1 MGKGRAEPGTPK
13 YIANKIKSKGLQKL
27 RWFCQMCNKQCR
39 DENGFKCHT
48 MSESHQRQL
57 LLFADNA
64 GRYLSEFSYEFSK
77 GFLYLLKRQFGT
89 KRVKANKVY
98 QEYISDRTHLHMNA
112 TQWTTLTGFVKWLGK
127 TGKCVVDET
136 DEGWFITYIDR
147 DPATI
152 ELEEKMRRKEK
163 AEKDDKERETDFLQ
177 RQIRE
182 GQKKEST
189 EKPTDDGNTKE
200 LIREEDEKLSLNLK
214 MDTFKKPAVAPI
226 KNVLSTAGSDRMS
239 MISKSSSRKSEKRKI
254 SALEEI
260 IQEETKKKNYM
271 RKDYWLLENIVV
283 KVTTKTLGL
292 EYLGKKGVVV
302 KVMDKYGCMVKLFE
316 PKVKLKLDQNHVETV
331 IPNVGGRVIV
341 VNGMH
346 VGREAELIKL
356 DADNFCVDV
365 KLKSGPA
372 TGKIIT
378 RLPFEDLCK
387 QHIAES

>member
-27 RWFCQMCNKQCR
+27 RWFCQMCSKQCR

-64 GRYLSEFSYEFSK
+64 GRYLSEFSLEFSK
-77 GFLYLLKRQFGT
+77 GFLFLLKRQFGT

-152 ELEEKMRRKEK
+152 ELEEKMRKKEK
-163 AEKDDKERETDFLQ
+163 AEKDEKEREMEFLE

-182 GQKKEST
+182 GQKKDSAEQPEE
-189 EKPTDDGNTKE
+189 EKPKE
-200 LIREEDEKLSLNLK
+200 LIREEDSKLQLNLK
-214 MDTFKKPAVAPI
+214 MDTFKKPAVVPI

-239 MISKSSSRKSEKRKI
+239 TISRSSSRKSEKRKM

-260 IQEETKKKNYM
+260 IQQETKKKNYM
-271 RKDYWLLENIVV
+271 RKDYWLMENIVV

-292 EYLGKKGVVV
+292 DYVGKKGVVV
-302 KVMDKYGCMVKLFE
+302 QVMEKYGCMVKLFE
-316 PKVKLKLDQNHVETV
+316 PRVKLKLDQNHLETV
-331 IPNVGGRVIV
+331 IPNVGGKVMI

-346 VGREAELIKL
+346 TGREAELIKL
-356 DADNFCVDV
+356 DQDNFSVDV
-365 KLKSGPA
+365 KLKNGPA
-372 TGKIIT
+372 TGKT
-378 RLPFEDLCK
+378 VTQLPFEDICK
-387 QHIAES
+387 LHISDK

>member
-27 RWFCQMCNKQCR
+27 RWYCQMCNKQCR

-77 GFLYLLKRQFGT
+77 SFLFLLKRQFGT

-98 QEYISDRTHLHMNA
+98 QEYISDRNHLHMNA

-163 AEKDDKERETDFLQ
+163 AEKDEKEREMEFIE

-182 GQKKEST
+182 GQKKESLDQL
-189 EKPTDDGNTKE
+189 EMQPKE
-200 LIREEDEKLSLNLK
+200 LIREEDSKLSLNLK
-214 MDTFKKPAVAPI
+214 IDTFKKPTIVPI
-226 KNVLSTAGSDRMS
+226 KNVLSTAGSERMS
-239 MISKSSSRKSEKRKI
+239 IISKSSSRKSEKRKP

-260 IQEETKKKNYM
+260 IQQETKKKNYM
-271 RKDYWLLENIVV
+271 RKDYWLIENIVV
-283 KVTTKTLGL
+283 KVITKTLGL
-292 EYLGKKGVVV
+292 DYLGKKGVVI
-302 KVMDKYGCMVKLFE
+302 KVIDKYGCMVKLFE

-331 IPNVGGRVIV
+331 IPNVGGKVMI
-341 VNGMH
+341 VNGVH
-346 VGREAELIKL
+346 VGREAELLKI
-356 DADNFCVDV
+356 DQDNFCVDV
-365 KLKSGPA
+365 KLKTGPA
-372 TGKIIT
+372 IGKVIST
-378 RLPFEDLCK
+378 LPFEDICK
-387 QHIAES
+387 LHINNS

>member
-1 MGKGRAEPGTPK
+1 M
-13 YIANKIKSKGLQKL
+13 
-27 RWFCQMCNKQCR
+27 
-39 DENGFKCHT
+39 
-48 MSESHQRQL
+48 
-57 LLFADNA
+57 
-64 GRYLSEFSYEFSK
+64 
-77 GFLYLLKRQFGT
+77 
-89 KRVKANKVY
+89 
-98 QEYISDRTHLHMNA
+98 
-112 TQWTTLTGFVKWLGK
+112 
-127 TGKCVVDET
+127 VDET

-182 GQKKEST
+182 GQLKEST
-189 EKPTDDGNTKE
+189 EKPTDNGATKE
-200 LIREEDEKLSLNLK
+200 LIREEDGKLSLNLK
-214 MDTFKKPAVAPI
+214 IDTFKKPAVAPI

-260 IQEETKKKNYM
+260 IHEETKKKNYM

-292 EYLGKKGVVV
+292 EYLGKKGVVT

-387 QHIAES
+387 KHIAES

>member
-1 MGKGRAEPGTPK
+1 MLTTHIKNSTPTC
-13 YIANKIKSKGLQKL
+13 IKI
-27 RWFCQMCNKQCR
+27 
-39 DENGFKCHT
+39 
-48 MSESHQRQL
+48 
-57 LLFADNA
+57 LLFCY
-64 GRYLSEFSYEFSK
+64 YLLFTYFNCI
-77 GFLYLLKRQFGT
+77 LYLFL
-89 KRVKANKVY
+89 
-98 QEYISDRTHLHMNA
+98 
-112 TQWTTLTGFVKWLGK
+112 
-127 TGKCVVDET
+127 GKCVVDET

-200 LIREEDEKLSLNLK
+200 LIREEDGKLSLNLK
-214 MDTFKKPAVAPI
+214 MDTFKKPTVAPI

-292 EYLGKKGVVV
+292 EYLGKKGVVI

>member
-1 MGKGRAEPGTPK
+1 
-13 YIANKIKSKGLQKL
+13 
-27 RWFCQMCNKQCR
+27 
-39 DENGFKCHT
+39 
-48 MSESHQRQL
+48 
-57 LLFADNA
+57 
-64 GRYLSEFSYEFSK
+64 
-77 GFLYLLKRQFGT
+77 
-89 KRVKANKVY
+89 
-98 QEYISDRTHLHMNA
+98 
-112 TQWTTLTGFVKWLGK
+112 
-127 TGKCVVDET
+127 VVDET

-152 ELEEKMRRKEK
+152 ELEEKMRKKEK
-163 AEKDDKERETDFLQ
+163 AEKDDKEREMDFLQ

-189 EKPTDDGNTKE
+189 EKPAQDDSKKE
-200 LIREEDEKLSLNLK
+200 LIREEDGKLSLNLK
-214 MDTFKKPAVAPI
+214 METFKKPAVAPI

-239 MISKSSSRKSEKRKI
+239 MISKSSSRKSEKRKM

-292 EYLGKKGVVV
+292 EYLGKKGVVI
-302 KVMDKYGCMVKLFE
+302 KVMDKYGCMVKLFD

-356 DADNFCVDV
+356 DPDNFCVDV

-387 QHIAES
+387 QHITADS